1 MVVVEND
8 NKKNQF
14 ELNLWLLLASKYQL
28 C

>member
-14 ELNLWLLLASKYQL
+14 ELNWWLLLTSKNQL

>member
-14 ELNLWLLLASKYQL
+14 ELNLWLLLASKNQL